1 MLEKKGG
8 HIMER
13 EMEVYDTTVIG
24 AGPVGM
30 FAAFYA
36 GLRSMKVHLVDS
48 LPELGGQL
56 TTLYP
61 EKYIYDIPGFPK
73 AKAKDIV
80 ENLEEQMNRFD
91 VDTSLETNIVNI
103 TKTVENTFI
112 IEAENGNV
120 FHTKTI
126 ILAGGNGSFEPK
138 RMKLPNIDEYEGI
151 NLHYFVKDPEYFRN
165 RDVVIFGG
173 GDSAVDWSLMLE
185 PISKSVTLIH
195 RRDRFRAHESS
206 VQQLKD
212 SSVNLLTP
220 FQPVSFEASE
230 KVDSITLKHSKEDM
244 EIEVDGEEF
253 ICNYGFS
260 STLGQ
265 MKDWGLDIQKN
276 DVMVNSKME
285 TSIEGLYAVGD
296 INSYDGKVKLIATG
310 FGEAPSAVSS
320 AKVHIDPTSKHQPM
334 HSTSIVDET

>member
-1 MLEKKGG
+1 MKK
-8 HIMER
+8 
-13 EMEVYDTTVIG
+13 EMEFYDTTVIG

-30 FAAFYA
+30 FTAYYA

-61 EKYIYDIPGFPK
+61 EKNIYDIPGFPQ

-80 ENLEEQMNRFD
+80 KNLEVQMNRFEVD
-91 VDTSLETNIVNI
+91 VSLETNIINI
-103 TKTVENTFI
+103 TKTHEGTFI
-112 IEAENGNV
+112 IESQDDQV
-120 FHTKTI
+120 FHTRTI

-138 RMKLPNIDEYEGI
+138 RMKLPNIDEYEGG
-151 NLHYFVKDPEYFRN
+151 NLHYFVKDPEYFRKKN
-165 RDVVIFGG
+165 VVIFGG

-185 PISKSVTLIH
+185 PIAESVTLVH

-206 VQQLKD
+206 VEELKD

-220 FQPVSFEASE
+220 FQPVSFDASE
-230 KVDSITLKHSKEDM
+230 RVHSITLKHSKEDM
-244 EIEVDGEEF
+244 EIEVDGDEF

-260 STLGQ
+260 STLGP
-265 MKDWGLDIQKN
+265 MKGWGLDIQRN

-285 TSIEGLYAVGD
+285 TNIKGVYAVGD
-296 INSYDGKVKLIATG
+296 INGYEGKVKLIATG
-310 FGEAPSAVSS
+310 FGEAPIAVSS
-320 AKVHIDPTSKHQPM
+320 AKVHIDPASRHQPM
-334 HSTSIVDET
+334 HSTSLIDET

>member
-1 MLEKKGG
+1 MK
-8 HIMER
+8 R

-30 FAAFYA
+30 FTAFYA

-80 ENLEEQMNRFD
+80 KNLEEQMNRFEVD
-91 VDTSLETNIVNI
+91 VSLETNIINI
-103 TKTVENTFI
+103 TRTSDDTFI
-112 IEAENGNV
+112 IEAENDRV

-138 RMKLPNIDEYEGI
+138 RMKLPNIDEFEGI
-151 NLHYFVKDPEYFRN
+151 NIHYYVKDPEYFRN
-165 RDVVIFGG
+165 KDVVVFGG

-185 PISKSVTLIH
+185 SISKSVTLVH

-206 VQQLKD
+206 VEELND

-220 FQPVSFEASE
+220 FKPVSFEASE
-230 KVDSITLKHSKEDM
+230 KINSITLQHSKEDM
-244 EIEVDGEEF
+244 EIEVDADEF

-260 STLGQ
+260 STLGP
-265 MKDWGLDIQKN
+265 MKEWGLDIEKN

-285 TSIEGLYAVGD
+285 TNIEGVYAVGD
-296 INSYDGKVKLIATG
+296 INGYDGKVKLIATG
-310 FGEAPSAVSS
+310 FGEAPIAVSS
-320 AKVHIDPTSKHQPM
+320 AKVYINPASKHQPM
-334 HSTSIVDET
+334 HSTSLIDET